1 MNIQK
6 ALERIFKKHS
16 CDDHPNKW
24 LLCFDKGVD
33 GKWRLQGDKSND
45 RHRSPLYPVS
55 CFDDICQRL
64 SYDGEHTI
72 VIIKITDEDFFNE
85 EEEGFYAFHD
95 YGRSYG
101 LGMNVMKRYGRF
113 ELNLVGLNFLG
124 RYPNFI
130 SICPILKDGRNYMGL
145 ERHFL

>member
-16 CDDHPNKW
+16 CDDHPNEW
-24 LLCFDKGVD
+24 LLSFNKGVD
-33 GKWRLQGDKSND
+33 GKWRLQG
-45 RHRSPLYPVS
+45 
-55 CFDDICQRL
+55 L
-64 SYDGEHTI
+64 SYDGEHTT
-72 VIIKITDEDFFNE
+72 VLIKITDEDFFNE

-124 RYPNFI
+124 RYPNIIF
-130 SICPILKDGRNYMGL
+130 ICPILKDGRNYMGL